1 MTLVDTL
8 LSLMQ
13 ASRRNPNSTLGLFR
27 HFGAAGLFFLA
38 ILDGTPFP
46 TFGGP
51 DILLVILVATRRNPW
66 YEYAAA
72 ATVGAV
78 LGAYITFRLARRAG
92 QAYLESTFGRK
103 RIPKLLKAFDRWGMG
118 VLVASSA
125 IPVPLPTSA
134 FFAAAGASNGYR
146 ASKFVCAVA
155 VARALRYSIIGIIA
169 HLYGRRMIRVLRHPT
184 QYWGWFLVFG
194 ALFVALIIAG
204 VVLNR
209 RVAVASS

>member
-1 MTLVDTL
+1 MILADML
-8 LSLMQ
+8 LSLIQ
-13 ASRRNPNSTLGLFR
+13 ASRRNPNSTLRLFR

-92 QAYLESTFGRK
+92 QAYLESTFGRR
-103 RIPKLLKAFDRWGMG
+103 RIPKLLKAFDRWGTG
-118 VLVASSA
+118 VLLASSA

-134 FFAAAGASNGYR
+134 FFAAAGASNGYST
-146 ASKFVCAVA
+146 SKFVSAVA
-155 VARALRYSIIGIIA
+155 VARALRYSVIGIIA

-184 QYWGWFLVFG
+184 QYWGWLLVFG
-194 ALFVALIIAG
+194 GLFVALIIAG

-209 RVAVASS
+209 RIAVASS